1 MGRIVGLEIFDDEVM
16 ATTEPADDEEV
27 TTEPADDEEVT
38 EESSDTEP
46 ADVPEDE
53 PKKGGKKK

>member
-1 MGRIVGLEIFDDEVM
+1 MGRIVGLEIFDDEVLE
-16 ATTEPADDEEV
+16 TTEPADV
-27 TTEPADDEEVT
+27 EEVT

-53 PKKGGKKK
+53 PKKSGKKK

>member
-16 ATTEPADDEEV
+16 TTTES
-27 TTEPADDEEVT
+27 ADDEEVT

-53 PKKGGKKK
+53 PKKGGKK

>member
-16 ATTEPADDEEV
+16 TTTEPADV
-27 TTEPADDEEVT
+27 EEVT
-38 EESSDTEP
+38 EETSDTEP

>member
-16 ATTEPADDEEV
+16 TTTEPVDV
-27 TTEPADDEEVT
+27 EEVT

-46 ADVPEDE
+46 ADVLKDE
-53 PKKGGKKK
+53 PKKGGKK